1 MSPVIQHLN
10 AGGHRLEY
18 QLIAARQAGL
28 PTLVFLH
35 QGLGCLALWRDF
47 PSRLASRSGCR
58 TLVYSRYGYGG
69 SDTVGEP
76 RESDFLIREGDLVL
90 TEVLQALGI
99 DDVILIGHS
108 DGGTAAL
115 AFAGKGHRARAIVV
129 VAPHVRDEAITRAA
143 IARHQDAW
151 PTSVM
156 RERMMRYHLDA
167 DCMFNSWVAVWQ
179 SDHNAGWSIE
189 DLLPNITCPVLA
201 IQGFDD
207 DHGTM
212 MQIDRIKSLAHGPVV
227 LEKWQEC
234 GHDPFRD
241 EPERMLATL
250 ATFFAQQCDP
260 AFERTDR

>member
-1 MSPVIQHLN
+1 MSPAIHFLH

-18 QLIAARQAGL
+18 QLLPPSRAGL

-47 PSRLASRSGCR
+47 PSQLADRTGCQ

-69 SDTVGEP
+69 SETIREP
-76 RESDFLIREGDLVL
+76 RGIDFLVQEGDIVL
-90 TEVLQALGI
+90 TEMLQTLGI

-115 AFAGKGHRARAIVV
+115 AFAGKGHRARAVVV
-129 VAPHVRDEAITRAA
+129 VAPHVRDERITRDA
-143 IARHQDAW
+143 ISRHRDAW

-156 RERMMRYHLDA
+156 RERMIRHHLDA
-167 DCMFNSWVAVWQ
+167 DSMFNSWVDVWQ
-179 SDHNAGWSIE
+179 SDRNVGWSIE
-189 DLLPNITCPVLA
+189 PLLPNITCPLLA
-201 IQGFDD
+201 IQGLDD

-212 MQIDRIKSLAHGPVV
+212 MQIDRINALANGPVM
-227 LEKWQEC
+227 LEKWQGC

-241 EPERMLATL
+241 QPERMLATL
-250 ATFFAQQCDP
+250 ATFIAQHCGHVL
-260 AFERTDR
+260 ERRGG